1 MLHAATGNMGGGV
14 FVARQV
20 AIWGGGVLH
29 EALQRNSHCKF
40 QKITS
45 IRIDPDSFFQ
55 DIFFFMYLSF
65 SPCNSTSILKVSS
78 RFMVLIAIHTLINR
92 GKRLPP
98 YWNHVSVLYCSYS
111 KVGTARTVTLP
122 LFWAVP
128 FAVLRIRSTRN
139 NKWSSP
145 QGSSSAWVYQ
155 YTCTKKIYSTFTLPN
170 HDRITWTF
178 LRCRQLAKA
187 HVYP

>member
-1 MLHAATGNMGGGV
+1 MTCSRIILQTRNVTGGD
-14 FVARQV
+14 FSYKKQLETPLRCK
-20 AIWGGGVLH
+20 
-29 EALQRNSHCKF
+29 LQEKNGLVWQRLKNYLISCA
-40 QKITS
+40 S
-45 IRIDPDSFFQ
+45 SFFTYSDTYVCILTLVQ
-55 DIFFFMYLSF
+55 TI
-65 SPCNSTSILKVSS
+65 PCNWHIDKPWQ
-78 RFMVLIAIHTLINR
+78 H
-92 GKRLPP
+92 LPS